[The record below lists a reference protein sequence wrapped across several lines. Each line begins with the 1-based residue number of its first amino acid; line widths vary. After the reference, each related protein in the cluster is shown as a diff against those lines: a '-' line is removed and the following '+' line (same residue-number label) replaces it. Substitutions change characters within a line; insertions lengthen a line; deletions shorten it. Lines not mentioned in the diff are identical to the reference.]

1 MKIKLLLLIC
11 LLFQVSYAQDLSL
24 GYSAN
29 DLVQH
34 PMQDLAKPG
43 YLQSATDPSFP
54 ATQIRRITNAGTG
67 NSIKPMYSTIQ
78 AWNADESLMIVYGG
92 GTHQLLNGQDYT
104 FIRNLTDVNP
114 DDIETIF
121 WSFLNPD
128 IFFYMDGA
136 TDDLISYNVQTQV
149 KTVLVNIRTV
159 SSCVS
164 SNGLTGGNDI
174 QMMSW
179 DDDVFAFRCGNIA
192 AYYYRI
198 STGTLTQ
205 FNISDVAYTAPMPFP
220 SGNLFFHRG
229 DVYDADGDF
238 VRSLN
243 IAGVQHSCLG
253 KLSNGD
259 DAYYNVNFEEG
270 VNGGCQGTLVAHN
283 ATTGDCFAVTTYSD
297 YAYPKS
303 GTHISSLAHKNTG
316 DGWVAVSCLGFQRD
330 GVQILDQEL
339 FIAKVNEFDADVYRV
354 AHHRSDPDEFGYF
367 AEPHVTISPT
377 GTRLLFGSDWSGTE
391 DGDSVDSYVA
401 ELNSYTL
408 STAQVVT
415 TTKSIA
421 LFPNPVNNTLQLQST
436 LNRTI
441 QFSIT
446 DITGKQVYDASFY
459 NDVSIDVSALA
470 NGLYF
475 VTFNNESTLD
485 AIKFVKK

>member
-1 MKIKLLLLIC
+1 MKKITLIVFC
-11 LLFQVSYAQDLSL
+11 ILFQHGFSQDLGQ
-24 GYSAN
+24 GYIVN
-29 DLVQH
+29 DLVEH
-34 PMQDLAKPG
+34 PMQALAKPN

-67 NSIKPMYSTIQ
+67 NSIKPLYSTIQ

-104 FIRNLTDVNP
+104 FIRNLTDINP

-128 IFFYMDGA
+128 IFFYMDGT

-149 KTVLVNIRTV
+149 KTVLVNIRTI
-159 SSCVS
+159 SNCVATD
-164 SNGLTGGNDI
+164 GLTGGNDI

-179 DDDVFAFRCGNIA
+179 DDDVFAFRCGNTG
-192 AYYYRI
+192 AYFYRI
-198 STGTLTQ
+198 STGILTQ
-205 FNISDVAYTAPMPFP
+205 FNMANVAYTAPMPFP

-229 DVYDADGDF
+229 DVYDINGDF

-243 IAGVQHSCLG
+243 IDGVQHSCLG

-270 VNGGCQGTLVAHN
+270 INGGCQGTLVAHN
-283 ATTGDCFAVTTYSD
+283 AITGDCFAVTTYSD

-303 GTHISSLAHKNTG
+303 GTHISSLGHKNTE
-316 DGWVAVSCLGFQRD
+316 DGWVAVSCLGFERD

-401 ELNSYTL
+401 ELGSFTL
-408 STAQVVT
+408 STTDVVINT
-415 TTKSIA
+415 TSVS
-421 LFPNPVNNTLQLQST
+421 LFPNPISTSLQLKSS
-436 LNRTI
+436 LNNEIEFT
-441 QFSIT
+441 IT
-446 DITGKQVYDASFY
+446 DITGKQVYSATFY
-459 NDVSIDVSALA
+459 NEAVIDVSSFG

-475 VTFNNESTLD
+475 VMFNNEKTIKTLKF
-485 AIKFVKK
+485 IKK